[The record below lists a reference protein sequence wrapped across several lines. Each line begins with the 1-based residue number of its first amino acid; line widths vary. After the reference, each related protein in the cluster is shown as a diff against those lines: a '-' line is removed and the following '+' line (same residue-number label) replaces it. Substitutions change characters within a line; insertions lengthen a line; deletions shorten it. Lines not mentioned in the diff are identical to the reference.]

1 MNAAESII
9 TEPRVGGTAGL
20 HPQARL
26 HRAPGCT
33 LVLAQSWVP
42 FSVSQG
48 SQSGMRQSTL
58 RAARAFTLL
67 SSELALRHGGEKT
80 STA

>member
-1 MNAAESII
+1 MSAAESII
-9 TEPRVGGTAGL
+9 TEPLVSGTAG
-20 HPQARL
+20 PRAQSRL

-48 SQSGMRQSTL
+48 NRSGMRQSTL

-67 SSELALRHGGEKT
+67 SSELAIRHGGEKP